1 MADLNDEVNA
11 VTANLS
17 RLSSEFDRYSRLT
30 SSAADS
36 SRELSAVQR
45 AQSAA
50 SRSASDS
57 LYSLQKA
64 SGSLGSSLYEGRRGM
79 QAFSTA
85 TAATAESVGSFI
97 QTLSKAAGALGNN
110 ALFKGFMEGLGKL
123 SGGSVKVAATL
134 YDLASNMA
142 DRQYD
147 AYSKL
152 TDTGAIASE
161 GMTGVGDAA
170 EKLGL
175 NILKMDEYIGLVNQN
190 SKELAA
196 FGRSAFDGRRKF
208 ENLGQALEKDRQ
220 AFFALGMTQ
229 DQVNESM
236 MGYIR
241 LQNLSG
247 RSQKINNDELIAGT
261 RKYLYEQDALAKL
274 LGMSRKEQQ
283 SAREAALS
291 EQRFGAKIA
300 AMRASGDAQQI
311 AAADELEKQNLV
323 LAKVSPELAQ
333 GFRDLTTGMIN
344 TEAAQKANTSTQG
357 QIVKD
362 TQDVMSGLKSGGEGA
377 YSSLQALA
385 KTSEKFN
392 MAYQAGTGENFLV
405 KFAETQQARQFL
417 EKDFNTE
424 MAKILDERK
433 KLTSEDG
440 KDKKE
445 GGDPRLIGYAALL
458 KDQQQI
464 MVALQSL
471 VNKGVTINLSDG
483 SKIKLSADT
492 VVDIQKGIT
501 KEIIDYL
508 QNNPYFKLDVRNA
521 GKTPVAQI
529 VSADTDLKKAQLENA
544 RADESKAQAI
554 KAEELAKKSLREEM
568 EKTALLEKAVKA
580 GKASQADLDAEKKK
594 LQEAADRA
602 KIAETNRVAAE
613 KQLEAAEKQLAV
625 AKQRDEAAKKTIKP
639 AAEAPKPEAAKPE
652 PAKPEEPKAKPEAA
666 KPEPV
671 KPKPEAAKP
680 EPVKPKPEAAKPEPV
695 KPKPEAAKPEP
706 VKPDEQGLD
715 KKIEE
720 ILKKQED
727 KPVAPK
733 PDAVKPEEI
742 KPEPVKPKPEVL
754 KIEAPKIEVPK
765 IEAPKPEPVKPKI
778 EAPKPESVKPKP
790 EAVKPKIEAPKPE
803 PVKPKPEPV
812 KPKPEPV
819 KPKVEAPKPEAVDP
833 AKITLLPNGARVL
846 EDVLELFNKGVPI
859 ISNFRTKEE
868 QEALK
873 HHQDD
878 KGRSFTKDDLPVG
891 ENSKHLSGDAIDV
904 DTNKMTKEFA
914 KILQDSGW
922 RRPMPKD
929 DPGHYERISK
939 PKDKKSTETVAPKD
953 QRATNVA
960 PLTADQVAALN
971 PMGANNKNIP
981 GVADLTINSDVA
993 TLNSKGM
1000 NVALDNPADVARM
1013 LTETMTIKTDAEK
1026 KDQSA
1031 ARTSF
1036 ENSMGDVKS
1045 ALTNQQDTNQMLLSA
1060 IQELIRVQRSGVSVN
1075 EKILAAQA

>member
-695 KPKPEAAKPEP
+695 KP
-706 VKPDEQGLD
+706 DEQGLD

-790 EAVKPKIEAPKPE
+790 EAVKPKIEA
-803 PVKPKPEPV
+803 PKPEPV

>member
-1 MADLNDEVNA
+1 MADLNDEVNSI
-11 VTANLS
+11 TANLG

-30 SSAADS
+30 ASAADS
-36 SRELSAVQR
+36 TRELSAVQR
-45 AQSAA
+45 AQMAA
-50 SRSASDS
+50 SRSAADS
-57 LYSLQKA
+57 LYNLQKA
-64 SGSLGSSLYEGRRGM
+64 SGSLGNSLYEGRRGM
-79 QAFSTA
+79 QAFSTS
-85 TAATAESVGSFI
+85 TAATAESVAQFTNTI
-97 QTLSKAAGALGNN
+97 SKAAGVLGNSP
-110 ALFKGFMEGLGKL
+110 LFASFLSGLAKL
-123 SGGSVKVAATL
+123 SGSSVKLVATL
-134 YDLASNMA
+134 YDLTSNMA

-152 TDTGAIASE
+152 ADSGAAASE
-161 GMTGVGDAA
+161 GMTGVGQSASN
-170 EKLGL
+170 LGL

-220 AFFALGMTQ
+220 NFFALGMTQ

-241 LQNLSG
+241 LQNLAG
-247 RSQKINNDELIAGT
+247 RSQKMTNDELIAGT
-261 RKYLYEQDALAKL
+261 RKYIYEQDALAKL

-311 AAADELEKQNLV
+311 AAADELEKQNLI

-333 GFRDLTTGMIN
+333 GFRDLSTGMMT
-344 TEAAQKANTSTQG
+344 TEAAQKASTSTQG
-357 QIVKD
+357 QIMKD
-362 TQDVMSGLKSGGEGA
+362 IADVSAGLKSGGEGA

-385 KTSEKFN
+385 RTSEKFN
-392 MAYQAGTGENFLV
+392 SAYQTGTGENYLV

-440 KDKKE
+440 KTPEKA

-464 MVALQSL
+464 MIALQSL
-471 VNKGVTINLSDG
+471 VNKGITINFTDG
-483 SKIKLSADT
+483 TKIKLSADT

-521 GKTPVAQI
+521 GKTPTDQI
-529 VSADTDLKKAQLENA
+529 VSTDTDLKKAQLE
-544 RADESKAQAI
+544 KAQANES
-554 KAEELAKKSLREEM
+554 KTQASEAEALAKKSLREEM

-594 LQEAADRA
+594 LQEAADGA
-602 KIAETNRVAAE
+602 KAAETNRVAAE

-625 AKQRDEAAKKTIKP
+625 AKQLDEAAKKTIKP
-639 AAEAPKPEAAKPE
+639 AADAVKPQEPNAEPGAVKPGAVKPELVKPKSDAAAKKAAADKAAEEARAVKDAAAKKAAADKAAEEARAVKDAAEAKPVAIKPEAPKPKPV
-652 PAKPEEPKAKPEAA
+652 KPDEQALDKKIEKILEEQENKPQPVKPKAAEPEAA
-666 KPEPV
+666 EPEPV
-671 KPKPEAAKP
+671 KPKAAEP
-680 EPVKPKPEAAKPEPV
+680 EPVKPKAAEPEPV
-695 KPKPEAAKPEP
+695 KPKAAEP
-706 VKPDEQGLD
+706 
-715 KKIEE
+715 
-720 ILKKQED
+720 
-727 KPVAPK
+727 
-733 PDAVKPEEI
+733 
-742 KPEPVKPKPEVL
+742 
-754 KIEAPKIEVPK
+754 
-765 IEAPKPEPVKPKI
+765 EAPKPKP
-778 EAPKPESVKPKP
+778 AAAGS
-790 EAVKPKIEAPKPE
+790 
-803 PVKPKPEPV
+803 
-812 KPKPEPV
+812 
-819 KPKVEAPKPEAVDP
+819 EAVDP

-846 EDVLELFNKGVPI
+846 EDVLELVNKGVPI

-868 QEALK
+868 QEGLK

-878 KGRSFTKDDLPVG
+878 KGRWFTKDDLPVG

-904 DTNKMTKEFA
+904 DTGKMTKEFA

-922 RRPMPKD
+922 RRPLPKD
-929 DPGHYERISK
+929 DPGHWERTPK

-953 QRATNVA
+953 QGATTVA

-971 PMGANNKNIP
+971 PMGAYNKNMP

-1000 NVALDNPADVARM
+1000 SVALDNPADVARM

-1060 IQELIRVQRSGVSVN
+1060 IQELIRVQRNGVSVN

>member
-79 QAFSTA
+79 QAFSTS
-85 TAATAESVGSFI
+85 TAATAESVANFTNTI
-97 QTLSKAAGALGNN
+97 SKAAGALGNSP
-110 ALFKGFMEGLGKL
+110 LFASFLSGLAKL
-123 SGGSVKVAATL
+123 SGGTARVAATL

-152 TDTGAIASE
+152 ADTGAAASN
-161 GMTGVGDAA
+161 GMTGVGESAS
-170 EKLGL
+170 KLGL

-220 AFFALGMTQ
+220 NLFALGMTQ

-241 LQNLSG
+241 LQNLAG
-247 RSQKINNDELIAGT
+247 RSQKMTNDELIAGT
-261 RKYLYEQDALAKL
+261 RKYIYEQDALAKL

-311 AAADELEKQNLV
+311 AAADELEKQNLI

-362 TQDVMSGLKSGGEGA
+362 TQDVISGLKSGGEAA

-392 MAYQAGTGENFLV
+392 MAYQAGTGENFLI

-424 MAKILDERK
+424 MQKILDDRK

-440 KDKKE
+440 KPPAA
-445 GGDPRLIGYAALL
+445 GGDPRLLQYAALL

-464 MVALQSL
+464 MIALQSL
-471 VNKGVTINLSDG
+471 VNKGITINLSDG
-483 SKIKLSADT
+483 TKIKLSADT

-521 GKTPVAQI
+521 GKTPTDQI
-529 VSADTDLKKAQLENA
+529 VSTDTDLKKAQLE
-544 RADESKAQAI
+544 KAQANES
-554 KAEELAKKSLREEM
+554 KTQASEAEALAKKSLREEM

-625 AKQRDEAAKKTIKP
+625 AKQLDEAAKKTIKP
-639 AAEAPKPEAAKPE
+639 VAEAPKPEAAKPE
-652 PAKPEEPKAKPEAA
+652 PVKPEEPKAKPEAV

-671 KPKPEAAKP
+671 KPKPEAVKP
-680 EPVKPKPEAAKPEPV
+680 EPVKPKPEAVKPEPV
-695 KPKPEAAKPEP
+695 KPKPEAVKPEP

-733 PDAVKPEEI
+733 PDAVKPEEL
-742 KPEPVKPKPEVL
+742 KPEPVKPKPEVP
-754 KIEAPKIEVPK
+754 KIEVPKIEVPK

-778 EAPKPESVKPKP
+778 EAPKPEPIKPKP
-790 EAVKPKIEAPKPE
+790 EPVKPKIEAPKPE
-803 PVKPKPEPV
+803 PIKPKPEPI

-846 EDVLELFNKGVPI
+846 EDVLELVNKGVPI

-868 QEALK
+868 QEGLK

-878 KGRSFTKDDLPVG
+878 KGRWFTKDDLPVG

-904 DTNKMTKEFA
+904 DTGKMTKEFA

-922 RRPMPKD
+922 RRPLPKD
-929 DPGHYERISK
+929 DPGHWERTPK
-939 PKDKKSTETVAPKD
+939 PKDKKLSETVVPKD
-953 QRATNVA
+953 RRATDVA

-971 PMGANNKNIP
+971 PLGANNRNIP

-1060 IQELIRVQRSGVSVN
+1060 IQELIRVQRNGVSVN